1 MLMYLGYYDPT
12 FIKNKTTFFNSNSL
26 KNAERYIKDYYKLDK
41 DRDIRRLLSIAPIPI
56 QPSGVVNGKYENII
70 LFRQLKFRNAFTK

>member
-1 MLMYLGYYDPT
+1 MYLGHYDPA
-12 FIKNKTTFFNSNSL
+12 FIKNKTTLFNSNSL

-56 QPSGVVNGKYENII
+56 
-70 LFRQLKFRNAFTK
+70 